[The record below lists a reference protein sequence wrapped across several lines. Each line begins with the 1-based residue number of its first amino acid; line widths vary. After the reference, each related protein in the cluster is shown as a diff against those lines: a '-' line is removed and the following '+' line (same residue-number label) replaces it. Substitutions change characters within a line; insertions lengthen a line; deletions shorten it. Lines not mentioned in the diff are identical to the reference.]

1 MFLLDP
7 LKPGAPADLVF
18 SASDLVAASECEYR
32 TLRVLDEKLGRSP
45 KADFPADEMQARA
58 GKLGDLHEHRVLAD
72 LITDYG
78 AWDASRGTGVYCVER
93 GTTDRADLA
102 GKHDE
107 TASALRAGADVVF
120 QATFFDGEF
129 LGYADFLV
137 KEDGREGGARHQ
149 GAGAGDAAG
158 RYAVWDTKLARH
170 AKVGALL
177 QLAAYGDQLIKLGFD
192 PAPRVT
198 LVLGNFERSIHSL
211 TDLLPV
217 YRERRDRF
225 RELTAIHRASEAA
238 VSWQQPD
245 VDYCGRCDYCAEQ
258 VAGHR
263 DLLMVGGMT
272 SVQRKK
278 LIAEGV
284 TSIDAL
290 AELPPEKATGS
301 RRRLR
306 DQARM
311 QTSRE
316 TPDGARTFVKDGE
329 DHTVTYKVLA
339 ENALASIPAPSDGD
353 IFFDFEG
360 DPLWQD
366 PATGQW
372 GLEYLFGVIE
382 APLPGDPPGAAP
394 VFRPFWAHSRAG
406 ERQAFLD
413 FLAYVEERR
422 ARYPDMHVYHYAPYE
437 KTALRNLSLTHVA
450 GEDVVDSWLRE
461 GVLVDLYATVRHSL
475 RISEASYSIKKLEP
489 LYMGDNLR
497 SGDVKDAGA
506 SVVAYAAYCTA
517 RDGGPETQAD
527 AAAILASI
535 SDYNEYDCLSTL
547 RLRDWL
553 LQLRRRTSAA
563 ADSSMTG
570 SAPALSLAPGL
581 SLDAGTGST
590 AAADASAAVQR
601 PGGELGTEVDSE
613 PAAELTA
620 EEKTLR
626 AYLDSLPDDRELT
639 ADEQAVAMVAAATGY
654 HRRERKQFW
663 WEHFDRLESEVD
675 HWSDQRN
682 VFVVEDASVV
692 SDWAP
697 PTSRARTESRT
708 LRLTGVMSEGS
719 EFRAGSTWFRMFE
732 DPLPDGLGD
741 VDGGRTPRVPT
752 TGSEAA
758 QGATPSGA
766 PAASANQDL
775 IARRALS
782 RDGIFGSLVEAVE
795 DDPDQA
801 GKTIMTI
808 TEKSSGKV
816 PPYFQLPMALTPDRP
831 IPTASIEAALAELA
845 QLVGS
850 TLPSLPRHSGLDILR
865 RVPPRLATLAALP
878 EVAHDKSG
886 AADYISAI
894 TAALQDLDRSY
905 LAVQGPPGTGKTYVG
920 SHVIASLVQRGW
932 KVGVVAQSHAV
943 VENMLCTAIG
953 KAGVDPRVVAKRLAQ
968 PHEVPWTCVA
978 DEDITRLLD
987 GEGCCLIGG
996 TAWTMTGKCVPAGSL
1011 DLLVIDEAGQYSLA
1025 NTLAVARSARRLL
1038 LLGDPQQLPQVTQG
1052 SHPQPVDESA
1062 LGWLSAGH
1070 ATMPPQLGYF
1080 LADSWRMHPELCRA
1094 VSQLSYDG
1102 KLESAAAATFR
1113 QLAGVPAGVET
1124 VLVEHTGNTTSSF
1137 EEAARI
1143 VQLANDHIGLKWTP
1157 GKDEPVRPLEAKD
1170 ILVVAAYNAQVQA
1183 IRHALDQ
1190 EGLSEVRVGTVDKF
1204 QGQEAP
1210 VVLVSMACSAIAEA
1224 PRGAEFLLNRNRIN
1238 VAVSRGQWRAVIVR
1252 SPELTNYM
1260 PHKPSAL
1267 EELGAFIGLSPR
1279 GPGGRVAIA

>member
-7 LKPGAPADLVF
+7 IAPDAPADLVF
-18 SASDLVAASECEYR
+18 SASDLVAASQCEYR

-45 KADFPADEMQARA
+45 KADFPPDEMQARA
-58 GKLGDLHEHRVLAD
+58 GKLGDLHEHKVLD
-72 LITDYG
+72 SLIAEYG
-78 AWDASRGTGVYCVER
+78 TWDASRGIGVYSVER
-93 GTTDRADLA
+93 GTTDREDLTS
-102 GKHDE
+102 KHLE
-107 TASALRAGADVVF
+107 TTLALHSGADVVF

-137 KEDGREGGARHQ
+137 KDGPSGEAP
-149 GAGAGDAAG
+149 G

-177 QLAAYGDQLIKLGFD
+177 QLAAYGDQLINLGLD

-198 LVLGNFERSIHSL
+198 LVLGNLDRSIHSL
-211 TDLLPV
+211 ADLLPV

-225 RELTAIHRASEAA
+225 RELTAAHRASDAPA
-238 VSWQQPD
+238 RWQQPG
-245 VDYCGRCDYCAEQ
+245 VGYCGRCDYCAEQ
-258 VAGHR
+258 VTTHR

-278 LIAEGV
+278 LIADGI
-284 TSIDAL
+284 TNIDAL
-290 AELPPEKATGS
+290 ADLPPEKAAGS

-306 DQARM
+306 EQARM
-311 QTSRE
+311 QTGRE
-316 TPDGARTFVKDGE
+316 RPDGSRTFVKDGE
-329 DHTVTYKVLA
+329 DHTVTYKVLTQ
-339 ENALASIPAPSDGD
+339 NALASLPAPSDGD

-366 PATGQW
+366 PASGKW
-372 GLEYLFGVIE
+372 GLEYLFGVVE
-382 APLPGDPPGAAP
+382 APLPGDRPGAKP

-422 ARYPDMHVYHYAPYE
+422 SRYPDMHVYHYAPYE

-517 RDGGPETQAD
+517 RDGGPGTQAE
-527 AAAILASI
+527 AGAILASI

-553 LQLRRRTSAA
+553 LGLAH
-563 ADSSMTG
+563 G
-570 SAPALSLAPGL
+570 PAVTPGQPQPAFP
-581 SLDAGTGST
+581 DGRERQDATAGTEPMATEPT
-590 AAADASAAVQR
+590 A
-601 PGGELGTEVDSE
+601 GESRAGE
-613 PAAELTA
+613 PTA
-620 EEKTLR
+620 EEETLR
-626 AYLDSLPDDRELT
+626 GFLDAIPDTRGLT

-675 HWSDQRN
+675 SWSDQRN
-682 VFVVEDASVV
+682 VFVVENASVV

-697 PTSRARTESRT
+697 PTRRARTESRT

-719 EFRAGSTWFRMFE
+719 EFRAGSTWFRMFQN
-732 DPLPDGLGD
+732 PLPDGLGE
-741 VDGGRTPRVPT
+741 VDGGRTPRPPQ
-752 TGSEAA
+752 TGTAPHAA
-758 QGATPSGA
+758 ATESVT
-766 PAASANQDL
+766 
-775 IARRALS
+775 
-782 RDGIFGSLVEAVE
+782 RDGIFGTLVEAVE
-795 DDPDQA
+795 EHPDQP
-801 GKTIMTI
+801 GKTIITI
-808 TEKSSGKV
+808 TEKSTGKV
-816 PPYFQLPMALTPDRP
+816 PPYFQLPMALTSDRP
-831 IPTASIEAALAELA
+831 ISTTNIEASLAELA

-850 TLPSLPRHSGLDILR
+850 ALPDVPNHPGLDVLR
-865 RVPPRLATLAALP
+865 RVPPRLATLEALP
-878 EVAHDKSG
+878 AVTHDDSG
-886 AADYISAI
+886 TADYVSAI
-894 TAALQDLDRSY
+894 TGAIEDLDRSY
-905 LAVQGPPGTGKTYVG
+905 VAVQGPPGTGKTYVG
-920 SHVIASLVQRGW
+920 SHVIARLVQRGW

-943 VENMLCTAIG
+943 VENMLCTAIA
-953 KAGVDPRVVAKRLAQ
+953 KAGVDPRVVAKDVKAPRTGSD
-968 PHEVPWTCVA
+968 VPWDLTTDNDVA
-978 DEDITRLLD
+978 RILD
-987 GEGCCLIGG
+987 AEGGCLIGG
-996 TAWTMTGKCVPAGSL
+996 TAWTMTGKCVPPGSL

-1070 ATMPPQLGYF
+1070 ATMPAELGYF
-1080 LADSWRMHPELCRA
+1080 LADSWRMHPQLCQA
-1094 VSQLSYDG
+1094 VSVLSYDG
-1102 KLESAAAATFR
+1102 KLESAPAATYR
-1113 QLAGVPAGVET
+1113 HLDDVPAGVDT
-1124 VLVEHTGNTTSSF
+1124 VLVEHSGNTTSSH
-1137 EEAARI
+1137 EEAVMV
-1143 VQLANDHIGLKWTP
+1143 VQLANDHVGLKWTP
-1157 GKDEPVRPLEAKD
+1157 GRDEPLRRLEADD

-1190 EGLSEVRVGTVDKF
+1190 AGLSAVRVGTVDKF

-1210 VVLVSMACSAIAEA
+1210 VVLVSMACSAISEA
-1224 PRGAEFLLNRNRIN
+1224 PRGAEFLLNRNRLN

-1279 GPGGRVAIA
+1279 PLRGAG